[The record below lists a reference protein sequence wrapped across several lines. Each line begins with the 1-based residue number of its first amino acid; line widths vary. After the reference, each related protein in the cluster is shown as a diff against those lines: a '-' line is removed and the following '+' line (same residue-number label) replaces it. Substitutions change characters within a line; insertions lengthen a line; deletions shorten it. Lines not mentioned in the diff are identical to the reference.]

1 MWFIATKLVDFPEGP
16 ESLQMPEEIRQPV
29 EENKA
34 NTLQG
39 CKTKYRKWFV
49 DKVCGAIHPNNYK
62 PDNVESIEVDGEG
75 FKLLCKHE
83 VMKKYNKICN
93 KLTARLKSA
102 D

>member
-1 MWFIATKLVDFPEGP
+1 
-16 ESLQMPEEIRQPV
+16 MPEEIRQPV

-34 NTLQG
+34 NTVQR

-62 PDNVESIEVDGEG
+62 PDQVESIEVEGEG
-75 FKLLCKHE
+75 YALLCKHE

-93 KLTARLKSA
+93 KLTALLKSA